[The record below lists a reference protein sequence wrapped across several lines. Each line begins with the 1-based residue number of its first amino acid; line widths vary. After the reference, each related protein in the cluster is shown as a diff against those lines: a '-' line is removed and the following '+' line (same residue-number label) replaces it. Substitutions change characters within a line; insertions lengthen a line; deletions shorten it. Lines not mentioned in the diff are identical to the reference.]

1 MCISYNILFYTVNQS
16 FCNKNNIYI
25 HITWYNTYILLIM
38 VGILQITFPCDQY
51 DRVIKLCWVHSQCIM
66 INAYLSQIG
75 VAAKA
80 QSDIH
85 WHGSMVRRVRASYF
99 EKKTNDSSF
108 MFRDRERERER
119 IATKQSRTNFI
130 FLPGDA

>member
-1 MCISYNILFYTVNQS
+1 
-16 FCNKNNIYI
+16 
-25 HITWYNTYILLIM
+25 
-38 VGILQITFPCDQY
+38 
-51 DRVIKLCWVHSQCIM
+51 M